1 MALNHEVHIS
11 IIFFLSFFFPNP
23 QSTTPNLD
31 HSALVPPFF
40 SSNGKGE
47 GKGHVNISTSIY
59 PSSNVTNCS
68 LYLFCGHKVG
78 YWHVTQSLNPPR
90 SPQGSN
96 LFKPPV
102 EILQKHVFI
111 GKKQLEHIL
120 KTKKLSV

>member
-1 MALNHEVHIS
+1 MALNHEVHIPEVMS
-11 IIFFLSFFFPNP
+11 IIFLLAFYSQPTIKDTLLGSLCSGTSLFC
-23 QSTTPNLD
+23 SD
-31 HSALVPPFF
+31 
-40 SSNGKGE
+40 GKGE

-78 YWHVTQSLNPPR
+78 YWHVTQSLTPPR

-111 GKKQLEHIL
+111 NKKQLEHIL
-120 KTKKLSV
+120 KTK